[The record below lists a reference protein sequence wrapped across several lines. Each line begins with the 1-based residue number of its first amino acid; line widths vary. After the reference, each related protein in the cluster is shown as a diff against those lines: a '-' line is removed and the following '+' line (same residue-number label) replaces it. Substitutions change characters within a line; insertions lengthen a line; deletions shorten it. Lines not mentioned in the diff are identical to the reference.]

1 MNSER
6 KIKSEVGRRIPIF
19 AISIVALYFFAVIF
33 GPLLTPH
40 DPFKTNLNKS
50 LLPPAWQLEDS
61 TGHLLGT
68 DSMGRDILSRLI
80 YGARTS
86 MIVSVLA
93 LCICAPIGVL
103 FGLLSGYFGGKLDM
117 LIMRFTDLWM
127 SMPAIITAILMVS
140 VLGPSKQTVIIVVG
154 ITGWIHY
161 ARIVRGEVLSYKE
174 REFVQLARVTG
185 CSNARIIFSHIF
197 PNVVNSLI
205 ILRIIF
211 SHIFPNVV
219 NSLIILVTLDFGRVI
234 IITATLSFLGL
245 GIQPPSAAWGLML
258 AEGRQ
263 YITYAWWM
271 SAFPGIAILFAVLG
285 MNMTGDWLRDVLD
298 PKQKLR

>member
-1 MNSER
+1 MNSEP
-6 KIKSEVGRRIPIF
+6 KIKSGVRRRIPIF
-19 AISIVALYFFAVIF
+19 SISIVALFLFAVIF
-33 GPLLTPH
+33 GPLITPH
-40 DPFKTNLNKS
+40 DPFTTNLNNA
-50 LLPPAWQLEDS
+50 LIPPAWQLEDS
-61 TGHLLGT
+61 TEYLLGT

-103 FGLLSGYFGGKLDM
+103 FGLLSGYFGGKLDI

-185 CSNARIIFSHIF
+185 CSDT
-197 PNVVNSLI
+197 
-205 ILRIIF
+205 RIIF

-234 IITATLSFLGL
+234 IITATLFLGL

-263 YITYAWWM
+263 YITYAWWL
-271 SAFPGIAILFAVLG
+271 SAFPGLAILFAVLG
-285 MNMTGDWLRDVLD
+285 MNMTGDWLRDILD

>member
-6 KIKSEVGRRIPIF
+6 NIKPGVGRRIPIF
-19 AISIVALYFFAVIF
+19 ALSIVALYMFAVLF
-33 GPLLTPH
+33 GPMITPY
-40 DPFKTNLNKS
+40 DPFKTNLNNALK
-50 LLPPAWQLEDS
+50 PPAWQLEAS

-93 LCICAPIGVL
+93 ICICAPLGVL
-103 FGLLSGYFGGKLDM
+103 FGLLSGYFGGKLDI

-185 CSNARIIFSHIF
+185 CSNT
-197 PNVVNSLI
+197 
-205 ILRIIF
+205 RIIF

-271 SAFPGIAILFAVLG
+271 SAFPGLAILFAVLG

>member
-1 MNSER
+1 MNSAQN
-6 KIKSEVGRRIPIF
+6 IKSGTGRKIPIF
-19 AISIVALYFFAVIF
+19 AFSIVALYFFAVIF
-33 GPLLTPH
+33 GPLITPH
-40 DPFKTNLNKS
+40 DPFQTNLAKS

-61 TGHLLGT
+61 TDYLLGT

-103 FGLLSGYFGGKLDM
+103 FGLISGYFGGKADTI
-117 LIMRFTDLWM
+117 IMRFTDLWM

-161 ARIVRGEVLSYKE
+161 ARIVRGEVLSYRE
-174 REFVQLARVTG
+174 REFVQLARITG

-197 PNVVNSLI
+197 PNVI
-205 ILRIIF
+205 
-211 SHIFPNVV
+211 

-271 SAFPGIAILFAVLG
+271 SAFPGITILFAVLG

>member
-6 KIKSEVGRRIPIF
+6 NIKSGVGRRIPIF
-19 AISIVALYFFAVIF
+19 ALSIVGLYFFAVIF
-33 GPLLTPH
+33 GPLITPY
-40 DPFKTNLNKS
+40 DPFKTNLDNA
-50 LLPPAWQLEDS
+50 LMPPAWQLEAS

-103 FGLLSGYFGGKLDM
+103 FGLLSGYFGGKLDI

-197 PNVVNSLI
+197 PNVVNSI
-205 ILRIIF
+205 
-211 SHIFPNVV
+211 
-219 NSLIILVTLDFGRVI
+219 IILVTLDFGRVI

>member
-205 ILRIIF
+205 IL
-211 SHIFPNVV
+211 
-219 NSLIILVTLDFGRVI
+219 VTLDFGRVI

>member
-205 ILRIIF
+205 IL
-211 SHIFPNVV
+211 
-219 NSLIILVTLDFGRVI
+219 VTLDFGRVI

-245 GIQPPSAAWGLML
+245 GIQPPSAAWGLCWL
-258 AEGRQ
+258 KAAN
-263 YITYAWWM
+263 TLLT
-271 SAFPGIAILFAVLG
+271 PGGCLHFRESPYY
-285 MNMTGDWLRDVLD
+285 LRCWV
-298 PKQKLR
+298 

>member
-1 MNSER
+1 MNSGK
-6 KIKSEVGRRIPIF
+6 KIKFGAGRKIPIF
-19 AISIVALYFFAVIF
+19 AFSIIALYFVAVIF
-33 GPLLTPH
+33 GPLMTPH
-40 DPFKTNLNKS
+40 DPFKTNLSKA
-50 LLPPAWQLEDS
+50 LLPPSWQLEDM
-61 TGHLLGT
+61 TEHMLGT

-93 LCICAPIGVL
+93 IGICAPIGVL
-103 FGLLSGYFGGKLDM
+103 FGLISGYFGGKVDTI
-117 LIMRFTDLWM
+117 IMRFTDLWM

-161 ARIVRGEVLSYKE
+161 ARIIRGEVLSYKK

-185 CSNARIIFSHIF
+185 CSDARIIFSHIF
-197 PNVVNSLI
+197 PNVI
-205 ILRIIF
+205 
-211 SHIFPNVV
+211 

-285 MNMTGDWLRDVLD
+285 MNMTGDWLRDALD

>member
-1 MNSER
+1 MNSEL
-6 KIKSEVGRRIPIF
+6 KLKSGVGRRLPIF
-19 AISIVALYFFAVIF
+19 AISIVALYFLAVIF
-33 GPLLTPH
+33 GPLITPH
-40 DPFKTNLNKS
+40 DPFKTNLNKA
-50 LLPPAWQLEDS
+50 LMPPAWQLEDS

-205 ILRIIF
+205 IL
-211 SHIFPNVV
+211 
-219 NSLIILVTLDFGRVI
+219 VTLDFGRVI

>member
-1 MNSER
+1 MNSES
-6 KIKSEVGRRIPIF
+6 KIKSGVGRRIPVF

-33 GPLLTPH
+33 GPLITPH
-40 DPFKTNLNKS
+40 DPFKTNLNNA
-50 LLPPAWQLEDS
+50 LMPPDWQLEDS
-61 TGHLLGT
+61 TGYLLGT

-93 LCICAPIGVL
+93 LCICAPLGVL

-205 ILRIIF
+205 IL
-211 SHIFPNVV
+211 
-219 NSLIILVTLDFGRVI
+219 VTLDFGRVI

>member
-1 MNSER
+1 MNDQP
-6 KIKSEVGRRIPIF
+6 KIKTRGRQKIPIF
-19 AISIVALYFFAVIF
+19 AVTIVALYFLTVLL
-33 GPLLTPH
+33 GPLVVPH
-40 DPFKTNLNKS
+40 DPFKSDLSKA
-50 LLPPAWQLEDS
+50 LMPPAWQ
-61 TGHLLGT
+61 TGSSADHLLGT

-86 MIVSVLA
+86 MVVSVLA

-103 FGLLSGYFGGKLDM
+103 LGLASGYFGGKADT

-127 SMPAIITAILMVS
+127 SMPAIIMAILLVGL
-140 VLGPSKQTVIIVVG
+140 LGPSKQTVIIVVG

-161 ARIVRGEVLSYKE
+161 ARIIRGEVLGLKE
-174 REFVQLARVTG
+174 KEFVQLARVAG
-185 CSNARIIFSHIF
+185 CSNVRIIFSDIF
-197 PNVVNSLI
+197 PNVVNTLI
-205 ILRIIF
+205 IL
-211 SHIFPNVV
+211 
-219 NSLIILVTLDFGRVI
+219 LTLDFGRVI

-285 MNMTGDWLRDVLD
+285 MNMTGDWLRDILD

>member
-1 MNSER
+1 MMPGE
-6 KIKSEVGRRIPIF
+6 KIKSSVGRKFPVF
-19 AISIVALYFFAVIF
+19 AISIVALYFFAVFF
-33 GPLLTPH
+33 GPLISPH
-40 DPFKTNLNKS
+40 DPFVTDLNNS
-50 LLPPAWQLEDS
+50 LLPPVWQTQKS
-61 TGHLLGT
+61 TGYLLGT

-86 MIVSVLA
+86 MIISVLA
-93 LCICAPIGVL
+93 LCICAPMGVL
-103 FGLLSGYFGGKLDM
+103 LGLISGYFGGKIDM
-117 LIMRFTDLWM
+117 IIMRFTDLWM

-140 VLGPSKQTVIIVVG
+140 LLGPSKQTVIIVVG

-161 ARIVRGEVLSYKE
+161 ARIIRGEVLSYKE

-185 CSNARIIFSHIF
+185 CSNT
-197 PNVVNSLI
+197 
-205 ILRIIF
+205 RIIF

-271 SAFPGIAILFAVLG
+271 SVFPGMAILFAVLG

>member
-1 MNSER
+1 MNSEP
-6 KIKSEVGRRIPIF
+6 KVKSGVGRRLPIF

-33 GPLLTPH
+33 GPLITPH
-40 DPFKTNLNKS
+40 DPFKTNLNNA
-50 LLPPAWQLEDS
+50 LMPPAWQLEDS

-205 ILRIIF
+205 IL
-211 SHIFPNVV
+211 
-219 NSLIILVTLDFGRVI
+219 VTLDFGRVI

-298 PKQKLR
+298 PKQRLR

>member
-1 MNSER
+1 MESDK
-6 KIKSEVGRRIPIF
+6 KIIKKVGRRFPIF
-19 AISIVALYFFAVIF
+19 AVSIVGLYFLSVFF
-33 GPLLTPH
+33 GPLVAPH
-40 DPFKTNLNKS
+40 DPFKSDLSNA
-50 LLPPAWQLEDS
+50 LLPPAWQLEES
-61 TGHLLGT
+61 TGFLLGT

-86 MIVSVLA
+86 MVISVLA
-93 LCICAPIGVL
+93 LCICAPLGVL
-103 FGLLSGYFGGKLDM
+103 LGLISGYFGGKIDII
-117 LIMRFTDLWM
+117 IMRFTDLWM
-127 SMPAIITAILMVS
+127 SLPAIITAILMVS

-161 ARIVRGEVLSYKE
+161 ARIIRGEVLSYKH

-185 CSNARIIFSHIF
+185 CSNA
-197 PNVVNSLI
+197 
-205 ILRIIF
+205 RIIF

-258 AEGRQ
+258 AEGHQ

>member
-1 MNSER
+1 MDSEQN
-6 KIKSEVGRRIPIF
+6 INFGVGRKIPIF
-19 AISIVALYFFAVIF
+19 AFSIVALYFFAVIF
-33 GPLLTPH
+33 GPLITPH

-61 TGHLLGT
+61 TDHLLGT

-86 MIVSVLA
+86 MIVSILA

-103 FGLLSGYFGGKLDM
+103 FGLISGYFGGKVDM
-117 LIMRFTDLWM
+117 IIMRFTDLWM

-197 PNVVNSLI
+197 PNVS
-205 ILRIIF
+205 
-211 SHIFPNVV
+211 

>member
-1 MNSER
+1 MESDK
-6 KIKSEVGRRIPIF
+6 KIIKKVGRRFPIF
-19 AISIVALYFFAVIF
+19 AVSIVGLYFLSVFF
-33 GPLLTPH
+33 GPLVAPH
-40 DPFKTNLNKS
+40 DPFKSDLSNA
-50 LLPPAWQLEDS
+50 LLPPAWQLEES
-61 TGHLLGT
+61 TGFLMGT

-86 MIVSVLA
+86 MVVSVLA
-93 LCICAPIGVL
+93 LCICAPLGVL
-103 FGLLSGYFGGKLDM
+103 LGLISGYFGGKIDII
-117 LIMRFTDLWM
+117 IMRFTDLWM

-161 ARIVRGEVLSYKE
+161 ARIIRGEVLSYKH

-185 CSNARIIFSHIF
+185 CSNA
-197 PNVVNSLI
+197 
-205 ILRIIF
+205 RIIF